1 MENQPQNQLSAPVQ
15 TDEQF
20 GLQIA
25 LDTFRQQRNQAHD
38 QVVDLQ
44 ANLAVMDR
52 RMRAAELRAEQAKKL
67 AQTFRDHTLTLRK
80 LLTKNELEDEIPE
93 AILKD
98 LTNENDAQS
107 GDSAVPAP

>member
-1 MENQPQNQLSAPVQ
+1 MTENQQPQS
-15 TDEQF
+15 DEQF

-52 RMRAAELRAEQAKKL
+52 KMRAAELRAEQAKKL
-67 AQTFRDHTLTLRK
+67 AQTFRAHTITLHNILAGTDYAQK
-80 LLTKNELEDEIPE
+80 IPVELF
-93 AILKD
+93 KD
-98 LTNENDAQS
+98 LDLENDAQS
-107 GDSAVPAP
+107 GDSPVPTP

>member
-1 MENQPQNQLSAPVQ
+1 MIDGTQQQNQS
-15 TDEQF
+15 DEQF

-52 RMRAAELRAEQAKKL
+52 KMRAAELRAEQAKKL
-67 AQTFRDHTLTLRK
+67 AQTFRAHTITLHNILAGTEYAK
-80 LLTKNELEDEIPE
+80 KIPVELF
-93 AILKD
+93 KD
-98 LTNENDAQS
+98 LDLENDAQS
-107 GDSAVPAP
+107 GNSAVPTP